1 MTDSSCII
9 KNALTEISLKQIS
22 LIEKE
27 TSSDIST
34 DEHFDDKIQKLI
46 YGKGGKSFIAKRIAI
61 SLAAAIIITISVMM
75 SITAIRTKIVDF
87 FVEVYDTFTEFFI
100 DDADSNNYPKTIE
113 AVYMPSYL
121 TENNYE
127 VIFNDNDGLISLTIW
142 SNGTSSANLT
152 QTIID
157 ESNSSLLDTED
168 ASFQTIFVNNTKI
181 FYKTKNNTLTAKW
194 LAYGYMFDFNCN
206 ENLGLDTLEEIILSI
221 KPSEN

>member
-1 MTDSSCII
+1 MTDSSFII

-27 TSSDIST
+27 ACRDTS
-34 DEHFDDKIQKLI
+34 DEHFDNEIHKLI
-46 YGKGGKSFIAKRIAI
+46 YGKGGKYFIAKRIAI
-61 SLAAAIIITISVMM
+61 SLAAAIIITVSVMM

-87 FVEVYDTFTEFFI
+87 FVEVYGTFTEFFI
-100 DDADSNNYPKTIE
+100 DGADSDDFPKTIE
-113 AVYMPSYL
+113 TVYAPGYL

-142 SNGTSSANLT
+142 SNGASSVNLT

-157 ESNSSLLDTED
+157 ENNSSLLDTED
-168 ASFQTIFVNNTKI
+168 ASFETIFVNNTKI

-194 LAYGYMFDFNCN
+194 LAYGYMFDLNCN
-206 ENLGLDTLEEIILSI
+206 ENLGLDTLGDIILSI